1 MKIRTQCVFS
11 TTFLLIQL
19 CAGVDI
25 LFTSGKHFHD
35 PIISKKEEMFGPRKL
50 FLHRHF
56 FIAPSQERERS
67 YICVC
72 EIYIL
77 PVSTIL
83 RFCFHFN
90 SLGRRLQSGK
100 SIDISSFRI
109 EKYVFMIGTD
119 KSSQGTNTTEL
130 GASLVCG

>member
-19 CAGVDI
+19 CAGVGI

-56 FIAPSQERERS
+56 FIAPSQEREWS

-90 SLGRRLQSGK
+90 TPLLGEDYNQGNRLTFHLS
-100 SIDISSFRI
+100 
-109 EKYVFMIGTD
+109 
-119 KSSQGTNTTEL
+119 EL
-130 GASLVCG
+130 KNMYL